1 MKKKNE
7 MSKLDKK
14 ISIKL
19 FLYVLPGLIIVFLF
33 NYFSIWGWLFAFFQ
47 YKPGKSV
54 FECEFVGWKNFATLF
69 GNKVMRNNLFRVLK
83 NTFGIHML
91 GYIFTPLP
99 MFFAIFLNEIK
110 NVKFK
115 KVVQTLTTLPHF
127 IGWVVVYSLA
137 TTLFSP
143 NGLVNNLGIQW
154 GLLDAPVNFLASD
167 KHVWITQ
174 VLWQQWKGLGWSAII
189 YFAAIAGIDQEL
201 YEAAM
206 VDGAGKLRRIWY
218 ITIPHLIPTYFT
230 LLIMS
235 IGNFLNTG
243 YDQFLTF
250 GNALNKDYIEVLDLY
265 VYNLGIGGGQISYSV
280 AVGIMK
286 SFVAFILFAFANFIS
301 KKVRGT
307 SVF

>member
-1 MKKKNE
+1 MKKKTKT
-7 MSKLDKK
+7 KLKRK

-19 FLYVLPGLIIVFLF
+19 FLYVLPGLILVFLF

-47 YKPGKSV
+47 YRPGKSV
-54 FECEFVGWKNFATLF
+54 FDCEFVGWKNFTTLF
-69 GNKVMRNNLFRVLK
+69 GNQIMRENLFRVLK
-83 NTFGIHML
+83 NTFGIHIL
-91 GYIFTPLP
+91 GYLFTPLP
-99 MFFAIFLNEIK
+99 MIFAIFLNEIK
-110 NVKFK
+110 SVRFK
-115 KVVQTLTTLPHF
+115 KAVQTLTTLPHF

-143 NGLVNNLGIQW
+143 NGLINNIGIEW
-154 GLLDAPVNFLASD
+154 GLLEAPVNFLASD

-206 VDGAGKLRRIWY
+206 VDGAGRLKRIWY
-218 ITIPHLIPTYFT
+218 ITVPHLVPTYFT

-243 YDQFLTF
+243 YDQYLTF

-265 VYNLGIGGGQISYSV
+265 VYNLGLGSGQISYSV

-286 SFVAFILFAFANFIS
+286 SFVAFALFAVANTFS

>member
-54 FECEFVGWKNFATLF
+54 FECEFVGWKNFTTLF
-69 GNKVMRNNLFRVLK
+69 GNQVMRNNLLRVLK
-83 NTFGIHML
+83 NTFGIHLL

-115 KVVQTLTTLPHF
+115 KIVQTLTTLPHF

-286 SFVAFILFAFANFIS
+286 SFVAFALFAFANVIS

>member
-1 MKKKNE
+1 MKKKTTT
-7 MSKLDKK
+7 KLNRK

-19 FLYVLPGLIIVFLF
+19 FLYVLPGLMLVFLF

-54 FECEFVGWKNFATLF
+54 FDCEFVGWKNFTMLF
-69 GNKVMRNNLFRVLK
+69 GNPIMRGNLFRVLK
-83 NTFGIHML
+83 NTFGIHLL
-91 GYIFTPLP
+91 GYLFTPLP
-99 MFFAIFLNEIK
+99 MIFAIFLSEIK
-110 NVKFK
+110 SVKFK
-115 KVVQTLTTLPHF
+115 KTVQTLTTLPHF

-143 NGLVNNLGIQW
+143 NGLINNIGIEW
-154 GLLDAPVNFLASD
+154 GLLETPVNFLASD

-174 VLWQQWKGLGWSAII
+174 VLWQQWKGIGWSAII

-206 VDGAGKLRRIWY
+206 VDGAGKMRRIWY

-250 GNALNKDYIEVLDLY
+250 GNAINKEYIEVLDLY
-265 VYNLGIGGGQISYSV
+265 VYNLGLGGGQISYSV

-286 SFVAFILFAFANFIS
+286 SFVAFALFAFANFIS
-301 KKVRGT
+301 KKVRGS